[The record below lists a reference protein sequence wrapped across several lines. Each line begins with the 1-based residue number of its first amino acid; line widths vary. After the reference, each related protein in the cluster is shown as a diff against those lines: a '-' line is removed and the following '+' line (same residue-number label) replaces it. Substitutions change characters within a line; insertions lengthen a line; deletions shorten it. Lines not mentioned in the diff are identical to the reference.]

1 MEKDKK
7 NKIVFGIAAVLIAAI
22 VAAAA
27 FLVSGQLKE
36 QRYYEQLKTAQA
48 FMTNLDYDSGIE
60 AYKAAIDINPS
71 AAEAYI
77 ELAEVY
83 IEVGDYS
90 EASYMAELGSL
101 KSGSSSFA
109 ALMEK
114 LDEIRD
120 RGEVVN
126 VGENG
131 TQGED
136 LDDIVIND
144 NVSLRY
150 GTIENVADFCYQ
162 QYVNEYGSAT
172 MSKAS
177 DEEGYQ
183 AKFQG
188 FGGYAYF
195 KNTSEYKNVI
205 NESTRQPA
213 KSAKPYKVVITSTSL
228 LFVGYNGPVSSA
240 RLQQMFNTSLTPVYD
255 ETQNAYFA
263 EFEYMGCRIRL
274 KVDEKGNMG
283 AESLIELY
291 PLNLVKEDWEEE
303 ETEETEEEVE
313 TFTLGSHTYTY
324 DVTSIVISGENIGD
338 LSPLFDCKNLR
349 ELVLENCSIDS
360 LEPLAGCLALE
371 VLDLRRSTGFSDLSP
386 LSGLLNLRYLDLHG
400 CSGVSDISPIMNLN
414 LKLLHTCDTGVTR
427 EQTQAYKDAHPDC
440 EVWYASRT
448 LS

>member
-83 IEVGDYS
+83 IELGDYS

-255 ETQNAYFA
+255 ETQNA
-263 EFEYMGCRIRL
+263 
-274 KVDEKGNMG
+274 
-283 AESLIELY
+283 
-291 PLNLVKEDWEEE
+291 
-303 ETEETEEEVE
+303 
-313 TFTLGSHTYTY
+313 
-324 DVTSIVISGENIGD
+324 
-338 LSPLFDCKNLR
+338 
-349 ELVLENCSIDS
+349 
-360 LEPLAGCLALE
+360 
-371 VLDLRRSTGFSDLSP
+371 
-386 LSGLLNLRYLDLHG
+386 
-400 CSGVSDISPIMNLN
+400 
-414 LKLLHTCDTGVTR
+414 
-427 EQTQAYKDAHPDC
+427 
-440 EVWYASRT
+440 
-448 LS
+448 